1 MDGNMQQPD
10 REAAP
15 RPPESRATVP
25 LLNEYLSLMTSSNT
39 FEAALGNVA
48 SLANAQRVYQ
58 LIASMDSS
66 HWPTRERATQAAERM
81 GWPAAAH
88 LANARESGTL
98 SLEQRRRVEGALEH
112 IISAQPLQ
120 FLMSQLNNESTPRHL
135 QSRIRDHV
143 RSRLERNQP
152 Y

>member
-1 MDGNMQQPD
+1 MEGNMQQPE

-98 SLEQRRRVEGALEH
+98 TLEQRSRVDRSLDYILRG
-112 IISAQPLQ
+112 QPLQ
-120 FLMSQLNNESTPRHL
+120 FLMSQLNNEATPRRL
-135 QSRIRDHV
+135 QSLIRDHLS
-143 RSRLERNQP
+143 SRLERNAP